1 MMIILKQ
8 PSSKHFSEHLW
19 TNVKIMNRQ
28 HQKINRRYK
37 ENPDRNFTTEKCNN
51 WNFKRNLVDKLNSKM
66 EVTEEQISD
75 TEDNNRNYPVY
86 NKDNVD

>member
-1 MMIILKQ
+1 MFETVRGGLAYAKR
-8 PSSKHFSEHLW
+8 S
-19 TNVKIMNRQ
+19 
-28 HQKINRRYK
+28 
-37 ENPDRNFTTEKCNN
+37 